1 MVILSLIQSIFAAGF
16 ILFGLVALFG
26 IGITGLF
33 ILVPGAVFAATAALT
48 QEQSRAGTTV
58 VLTVDAVVAYLAA
71 RKLMALFAP
80 EAIDVK
86 LHQAVGALEN
96 PRPFDYLPPAAALVL
111 VCIGVVAVALDWRT
125 LRNAP
130 WF

>member
-1 MVILSLIQSIFAAGF
+1 MLILSLIQSIFAAGF
-16 ILFGLVALFG
+16 LIFGLVALFG

-33 ILVPGAVFAATAALT
+33 IMVPGAVFAATAALT
-48 QEQSRAGTTV
+48 QEPSRAGTIV
-58 VLTVDAVVAYLAA
+58 VLSVDAVVAYLAA
-71 RKLMALFAP
+71 RKLLALFTAD
-80 EAIDVK
+80 AIDIK
-86 LHQAVGALEN
+86 LHQAVGALGS

-111 VCIGVVAVALDWRT
+111 VSIGIVAVALDWRT